1 MNINRINTYQNTY
14 ITFDG
19 KNKKKKANKKEKRQE
34 NLPQQPISNAL
45 FSLPDFDKRQK
56 GKMSLTDAINK
67 RQAEEFAKN
76 YPDYQLNLDA

>member
-1 MNINRINTYQNTY
+1 MNINRSNAYQNIY
-14 ITFDG
+14 NTFEG
-19 KNKKKKANKKEKRQE
+19 KKKKKADKKEKRQE

-67 RQAEEFAKN
+67 RQAEEFAKS
-76 YPDYQLNLDA
+76 YSDYQLNLDA

>member
-1 MNINRINTYQNTY
+1 MNISRINAYQNIY
-14 ITFDG
+14 NTFEG
-19 KNKKKKANKKEKRQE
+19 KKKKKNKKVKKQE
-34 NLPQQPISNAL
+34 NLPQRPISNAL